1 MGNRHKKIFQWFSR
15 LFFAGLFVLFTIELL
30 TSLEHVTSLKLQ
42 KRQKVTS
49 VLPFFHNECL
59 TFLSKHLWKERIR
72 GEYCLLWGDCKL
84 LVILLQGT
92 FDYCSLYFW
101 PLAKDEM
108 ILCIQFASI
117 QNFKKSHENIFLPK
131 IEMFDSVSWFF
142 QHSPTKK
149 CKKEFLALFEKKKQ
163 EWNSSA

>member
-1 MGNRHKKIFQWFSR
+1 M
-15 LFFAGLFVLFTIELL
+15 
-30 TSLEHVTSLKLQ
+30 
-42 KRQKVTS
+42 TS

-59 TFLSKHLWKERIR
+59 TFLSKHLSKERIR

-163 EWNSSA
+163 E